1 MRNKRARALTK
12 ISHVEPVDVL
22 IWDNAGE
29 DKIRAAVAQNIRI
42 ASLDVVTSRY
52 FSLRYLPLA
61 LCYVVNAL
69 LLRRDEGANFL
80 RMQCGSVRSVL
91 RVVGQCL
98 NVSAVLAFRPH
109 IVISYTDDSITTQ
122 RIDAILCQHLHVIT
136 LQNGRRW
143 HSVCLLNYPEYRISY
158 IPPGFHS
165 CFAALSQQEID
176 HHREAGWVINEAHD
190 VGGLNA
196 ALSFD
201 HHEKF
206 HTKFDICII
215 ENSPAGVDRES
226 NKRIASL
233 INNYVRDKKLKVCVA
248 LKRNETDQ
256 NFPEYHRSVRA
267 MYDESIELLP
277 RSNRGSSISVTM
289 SSRLTIGILTTL
301 LIETFGLGNRIY
313 PLNFE
318 HEAFDIGYSCLGLE
332 MRPNQ
337 QQFDSI
343 VDHLLAMSDDEYFAR
358 YKDQMA
364 YIGALSKEKRPLER
378 LRLLVEEKLESFQ
391 SV

>member
-1 MRNKRARALTK
+1 L
-12 ISHVEPVDVL
+12 S
-22 IWDNAGE
+22 
-29 DKIRAAVAQNIRI
+29 
-42 ASLDVVTSRY
+42 
-52 FSLRYLPLA
+52 
-61 LCYVVNAL
+61 
-69 LLRRDEGANFL
+69 
-80 RMQCGSVRSVL
+80 
-91 RVVGQCL
+91 
-98 NVSAVLAFRPH
+98 
-109 IVISYTDDSITTQ
+109 
-122 RIDAILCQHLHVIT
+122 
-136 LQNGRRW
+136 
-143 HSVCLLNYPEYRISY
+143 YPEYRISY

-176 HHREAGWVINEAHD
+176 HHREAGWVIKEAHD
-190 VGGLNA
+190 VGSLNA

-201 HHEKF
+201 PHDQYE
-206 HTKFDICII
+206 TKFDICII

-226 NKRIASL
+226 NRRMASL

-248 LKRNETDQ
+248 LKRNENNQ
-256 NFPEYHRSVRA
+256 KFPEYYRAVRA

-277 RSNRGSSISVTM
+277 RSDRGSSISVTM

-318 HEAFDIGYSCLGLE
+318 HETFDIGYSCLGLE

-343 VDHLLAMSDDEYFAR
+343 VDHLLAMSDNEYIAR

-378 LRLLVEEKLESFQ
+378 LRLLVEEKLEVFQ
-391 SV
+391 NV